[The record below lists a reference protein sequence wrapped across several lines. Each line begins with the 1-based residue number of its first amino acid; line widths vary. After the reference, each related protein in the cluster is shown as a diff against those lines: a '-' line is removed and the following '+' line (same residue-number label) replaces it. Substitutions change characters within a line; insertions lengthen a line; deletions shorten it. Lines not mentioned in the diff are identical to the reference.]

1 MATDAPRLPVEA
13 HAPPA
18 PTTQGSDESKYAPT
32 GHSFRSITDQISA
45 IVLKRP
51 TRTGWR
57 GVFGVSSLLLLVFTV
72 VVVYLIAVG
81 VGIWGINIPVAWGF
95 AITSFVWWIG
105 IGHAGTLISAILLL
119 LHQKWRTSI
128 NRLAE
133 AMTIFAVMCAGLF
146 PLLHLGRPWYFYWLL
161 PYPNTMALWPQFR
174 SALVWDVFAVSTYFL
189 ISLLFWYMGMI
200 PDLATLRDRSH
211 SRWGQRIYG
220 FLAMGWRNSARH
232 WQRYESAYLLL
243 GGLATP
249 LVVSVHS
256 VVSSD
261 FAISV
266 LPGWHETVFPP
277 YFVAGAIFSGFAM
290 VLVLA
295 IILRRAYGLQDFIT
309 DAHLEVMGKVLL
321 ATSLLTSYGYMSEQ
335 FMAWYGG
342 DPPEAYQ
349 YLNRLIGVSQ
359 YAPIAWIIVLCNTI
373 IPQALWVKSVRKS
386 TVGLFVVSVFVLL
399 GMWFERYLI
408 ILNTLHRDFLPS
420 SWGMFQPTV
429 WDYLT
434 FFGSMG
440 LFGVLFMLFIRL
452 MPMISIAE
460 MRALLPG
467 AHGHEE
473 GR

>member
-1 MATDAPRLPVEA
+1 MATDSSLPPSEPQA
-13 HAPPA
+13 EQP
-18 PTTQGSDESKYAPT
+18 QYAPV
-32 GHSFRSITDQISA
+32 GESFRTVTDKISA
-45 IVLKRP
+45 IVLRRP
-51 TRTGWR
+51 TGLAWR
-57 GVFGVSSLLLLVFTV
+57 AAFAFASLLLFVFLGV
-72 VVVYLIAVG
+72 VAYLLFAG
-81 VGIWGINIPVAWGF
+81 VGIWGINIPVAWAF

-146 PLLHLGRPWYFYWLL
+146 PLLHLGRPWFFYWLL
-161 PYPNTMALWPQFR
+161 PYPNTMGLWPQFR
-174 SALVWDVFAVSTYFL
+174 SALIWDVFAVSTYFT

-200 PDLATLRDRSH
+200 PDLATLRDRSK
-211 SRWGQRIYG
+211 SWLGQRVYG
-220 FLAMGWRNSARH
+220 VLAMGWRNSARH

-261 FAISV
+261 FAVSV
-266 LPGWHETVFPP
+266 IPGWHETVFPP

-290 VLVLA
+290 VLMLA
-295 IILRRAYGLQDFIT
+295 IILRRAYGLEEFIT
-309 DAHLEVMGKVLL
+309 TNHLEVMGKVLL
-321 ATSLLTSYGYMSEQ
+321 ATCFLTSYGYMSEQ

-342 DPPEAYQ
+342 DETEAYQ
-349 YLNRLIGVSQ
+349 YRFRLTGFGQ
-359 YAPIAWIIVLCNTI
+359 YAVIAWLIVLCNVLV
-373 IPQALWVKSVRKS
+373 PQALWFKRVRRS
-386 TVGLFVVSVFVLL
+386 PRWLLVVSLVVLV

-408 ILNTLHRDFLPS
+408 ILSSLSRDFLPS
-420 SWGMFQPTV
+420 SWGIFQPTL

-434 FFGSMG
+434 FFGSIG
-440 LFGVLFMLFIRL
+440 VFLTLFLLFLRL
-452 MPMISIAE
+452 LPMISISE

-467 AHGHEE
+467 SGAREE